1 MSEAIEVPFLNSFLF
16 FYTHPEGRGR
26 SAPPARRVLYR
37 MIFSPYSLCVPPE
50 DFNRN
55 RQGFFNPSEAHAM
68 LTPINTAYTQELE
81 AQRAV

>member
-1 MSEAIEVPFLNSFLF
+1 MSEAIEVPCLNSSLF
-16 FYTHPEGRGR
+16 FYIQPKGRGR

-37 MIFSPYSLCVPPE
+37 MILSPYSLCVPP
-50 DFNRN
+50 DDVGRN
-55 RQGFFNPSEAHAM
+55 RQGFFGPSEAHAM